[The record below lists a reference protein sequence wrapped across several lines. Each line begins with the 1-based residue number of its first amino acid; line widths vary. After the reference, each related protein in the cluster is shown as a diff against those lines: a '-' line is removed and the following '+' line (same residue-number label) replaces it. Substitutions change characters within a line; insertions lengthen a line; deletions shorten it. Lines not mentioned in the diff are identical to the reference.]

1 MKTCI
6 KMFLLFSF
14 SILIGCS
21 DDGGSGVA
29 EAKKDHVWKEQA
41 ETIDK
46 AKEVED
52 MLLETAEKTNQII
65 EKSIE

>member
-6 KMFLLFSF
+6 KIFLLFSF

-21 DDGGSGVA
+21 DDGGNGVS
-29 EAKKDHVWKEQA
+29 EAKKDHVWKEQT

-46 AKEVED
+46 AKEVEG
-52 MLLETAEKTNQII
+52 MLLEAAENKRITI
-65 EKSIE
+65 E